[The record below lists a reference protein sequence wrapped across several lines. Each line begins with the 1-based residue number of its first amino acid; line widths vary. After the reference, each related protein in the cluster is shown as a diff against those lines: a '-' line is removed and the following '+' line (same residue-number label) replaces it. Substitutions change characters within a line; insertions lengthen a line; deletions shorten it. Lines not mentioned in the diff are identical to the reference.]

1 MPEKAIENKSR
12 KRALKVVAMAG
23 GLVLVGGVAFAYWTQ
38 GGSGGGSVT
47 TDSTSTL
54 NISQDNAT
62 DDVAPGVDVA
72 LSGTVSNGNDA
83 AVRVGSVSASVTG
96 VTPLGSNTC
105 ATTNYSIT
113 GTAPVNAE
121 IAGHGSTPWSGLSLH
136 FNNDPNN
143 SQDGCK
149 GATVQ
154 ITYSSN

>member
-54 NISQDNAT
+54 SITQANPT
-62 DDVAPGVDVA
+62 GTVAPGVDVA
-72 LSGTVSNGNDA
+72 LSGTVSNGNNA
-83 AVRVGSVSASVTG
+83 AVRVGSVTGQVTA
-96 VTPLGSNTC
+96 VAPAAC
-105 ATTNYSIT
+105 AVGNYSIT
-113 GTAPVNAE
+113 GTANVNTE
-121 IAGHGSTPWSGLSLH
+121 IAGHGSASWSGLSLH

-143 SQDGCK
+143 PQDECK
-149 GATVQ
+149 GAIVT